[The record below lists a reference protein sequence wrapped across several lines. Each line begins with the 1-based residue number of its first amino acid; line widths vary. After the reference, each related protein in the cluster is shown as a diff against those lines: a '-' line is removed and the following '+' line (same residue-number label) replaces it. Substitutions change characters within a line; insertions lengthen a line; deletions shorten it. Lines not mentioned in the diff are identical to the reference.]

1 MEAQKQ
7 NRKEGLQAKPTSSL
21 MLWTD
26 TISFHRPPKVT
37 MPSYASIL
45 ERTVWCGLPRGT
57 KESGRQIR
65 DGPGIKKWPY
75 KPEHGCGAAA
85 GAYLC
90 CSTASL
96 SGSST
101 PHTLHCSPRG
111 RLSAFM
117 PTASSPSLLNSSLWM
132 KP

>member
-7 NRKEGLQAKPTSSL
+7 NGKGGLQAEPMCSL
-21 MLWTD
+21 MLWID
-26 TISFHRPPKVT
+26 AISFHRPLKITV
-37 MPSYASIL
+37 PSYASIL
-45 ERTVWCGLPRGT
+45 PRMVWCGSSRST
-57 KESGRQIR
+57 KESGPQIQ
-65 DGPGIKKWPY
+65 DEPGHK
-75 KPEHGCGAAA
+75 ETTTQARVVA